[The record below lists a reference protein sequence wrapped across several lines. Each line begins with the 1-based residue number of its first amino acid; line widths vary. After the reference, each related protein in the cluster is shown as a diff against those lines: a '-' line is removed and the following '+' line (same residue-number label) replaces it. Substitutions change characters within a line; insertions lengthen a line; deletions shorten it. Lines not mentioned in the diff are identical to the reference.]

1 MNRDAPVMQ
10 AKDWNELIARVAADP
25 AGACLADASRGTAQ
39 GVLAA
44 PAAIACWLAQS
55 EAVPQGELRLL
66 VIGAEK
72 LDAVDEGRWYQLL
85 PVLLGCEMSVE
96 VTLVGDRLDHRFDS
110 PLRAMAPAKAARMQV
125 GRLADYFQSE
135 PSPRVDLAVLFHPGF
150 QKHRGWLE
158 DGSLRRL
165 AALGAPVV
173 SISYEADEAEL
184 EGWVVACHGFEALG
198 APVLNPFYL
207 DFSDGSSRVHWGRAM
222 WRLQV
227 RPDSAGQP
235 VDRARLDALDRLG
248 DMVLHSIDLKQPV
261 MASYGRQLALKTAAG
276 HRLALIYVFD
286 EFLVDPNDGGLFVLR
301 AGKLEKIGMLPAS
314 DLAAYPGASASEL
327 ARAVWAA
334 DIKHRHLLARYE
346 RNVDAAELHRRA
358 RGMHAELE
366 GKVERLFA
374 AAPRT

>member
-1 MNRDAPVMQ
+1 MIRDAPVMQ
-10 AKDWNELIARVAADP
+10 SEDWDELIARVVTHP
-25 AGACLADASRGTAQ
+25 AGKCLAAAPRGTAQ

-44 PAAIACWLAQS
+44 PTAVACWLAQS
-55 EAVPQGELRLL
+55 DIAPQSKLRLL

-85 PVLLGCEMSVE
+85 PALLGREMSVG
-96 VTLVGDRLDHRFDS
+96 VTLVGDRLDHGFDS
-110 PLRAMAPAKAARMQV
+110 PLRDMAPGQPARLQV
-125 GRLADYFQSE
+125 GRLSHFFEAES
-135 PSPRVDLAVLFHPGF
+135 SPDIDLAILFHPGF

-173 SISYEADEAEL
+173 SVSYEADEAEL
-184 EGWVVACHGFEALG
+184 EGWVVACHGFEPLG

-222 WRLQV
+222 WRLQA
-227 RPDSAGQP
+227 RPDSEGQP
-235 VDRARLDALDRLG
+235 VDTRRLAALDRLG

-261 MASYGRQLALKTAAG
+261 MASYGQTVAMRSAAG
-276 HRLALIYVFD
+276 GSLDLVYVFD
-286 EFLVDPNDGGLFVLR
+286 ECFVEPNDGRLYLLR
-301 AGKLEKIGMLPAS
+301 AGALEKIGVLPFA

-334 DIKHRHLLARYE
+334 DIKYRYLLDRYE
-346 RNVDAAELHRRA
+346 RRIDPEELRRRA
-358 RGMHAELE
+358 RAMHADLE
-366 GKVERLFA
+366 GKVGRIF
-374 AAPRT
+374 RT